1 MCVCVLLFFVVVFAA
16 VAAVVVE
23 GHLDTMP
30 SINGLMV
37 TVKEDSMLYHGNVR
51 DTEFLVSVFT
61 WSF

>member
-1 MCVCVLLFFVVVFAA
+1 MCICIVIFVVVVVA
-16 VAAVVVE
+16 VAAAVVE

-30 SINGLMV
+30 GINGLMV

-51 DTEFLVSVFT
+51 DTEFLVSIFT

>member
-1 MCVCVLLFFVVVFAA
+1 MCIVVFVVVFVA

>member
-1 MCVCVLLFFVVVFAA
+1 MCVVVFVVVLVA

-30 SINGLMV
+30 SVNGLMV
-37 TVKEDSMLYHGNVR
+37 TVKEDSMLCHGNVR
-51 DTEFLVSVFT
+51 DTEFLVSIFT